1 MYIVVFVNSALTR
14 FLPKTYLSVFE
25 TRRRCLSIRAVF
37 AREVVSVAFNRQ
49 HVIVVDHGLPEPLNQ
64 FFFNQ
69 TVAFGGANICNQ
81 RRENNLVL
89 SIGKR
94 RHRVVLYGD
103 DVYKIIIV
111 HGSLSAVTVSYTM
124 LYCPVLYIH

>member
-1 MYIVVFVNSALTR
+1 LKHVDGVCRYGQ
-14 FLPKTYLSVFE
+14 
-25 TRRRCLSIRAVF
+25 VF
-37 AREVVSVAFNRQ
+37 AREYVVSVAFNRQ

-81 RRENNLVL
+81 RRENNL
-89 SIGKR
+89 SIINSGKR

-103 DVYKIIIV
+103 DVYKIIV
-111 HGSLSAVTVSYTM
+111 HGSLSAVTVSYTIA
-124 LYCPVLYIH
+124 VLILCYIH

>member
-1 MYIVVFVNSALTR
+1 LKHVDGVCRYGQ
-14 FLPKTYLSVFE
+14 
-25 TRRRCLSIRAVF
+25 VF
-37 AREVVSVAFNRQ
+37 AREYVVSVAFNRQ

-89 SIGKR
+89 SIVENGDI
-94 RHRVVLYGD
+94 VVLYGMMFI
-103 DVYKIIIV
+103 KIIIV
-111 HGSLSAVTVSYTM
+111 HGSLSAVTVSYTI
-124 LYCPVLYIH
+124 CCIVLCYIFIK

>member
-14 FLPKTYLSVFE
+14 FNQRRIYRYLKHVDGVC
-25 TRRRCLSIRAVF
+25 RYGQVF
-37 AREVVSVAFNRQ
+37 AREYVVSVAFNRQ

-81 RRENNLVL
+81 RR
-89 SIGKR
+89 GK
-94 RHRVVLYGD
+94 
-103 DVYKIIIV
+103 
-111 HGSLSAVTVSYTM
+111 
-124 LYCPVLYIH
+124 